1 MGVLKESL
9 HPSEEVFCVTR
20 QTIERWKREGKLL
33 PGMEIAGRQFYS
45 KRRILDVL
53 GIPYEVEVVK
63 LIKE

>member
-1 MGVLKESL
+1 M
-9 HPSEEVFCVTR
+9 TR